1 MAVAGLVFLPLLAIA
16 APQTGIWAALATLV
30 TYAAGV
36 AVGDLLAQAGRRRR
50 VLMNGPI
57 NHVGMFTSAHPKCW
71 DCSGSG
77 WYYDFPER
85 CLSRC
90 PCVAD
95 HDEVT
100 GNA

>member
-1 MAVAGLVFLPLLAIA
+1 MAVAGLVFLPLLAIS
-16 APQTGIWAALATLV
+16 APQTGIWAALATIV

-36 AVGDLLAQAGRRRR
+36 AVGDLLAQAGRRR

-57 NHVGMFTSAHPKCW
+57 NHVGMFWSADEFCTMCH
-71 DCSGSG
+71 GTG
-77 WYYDFPER
+77 WQTDYPEM

-90 PCVAD
+90 ACVKD